1 MKGIKKE
8 TVDYETLTVLNE
20 MRERAFSD
28 DAEDAHMAAALYCGA
43 LIFARERR
51 LIQKDFANKLDPLM
65 ITILQNTLMPQNL
78 LTG

>member
-1 MKGIKKE
+1 MKGIKK

-51 LIQKDFANKLDPLM
+51 LIQKDFARILFNQFQRDFESS
-65 ITILQNTLMPQNL
+65 TIASRRNS
-78 LTG
+78 

>member
-51 LIQKDFANKLDPLM
+51 LIQKDFARILFNQFQRDFESS
-65 ITILQNTLMPQNL
+65 TIASRRNP
-78 LTG
+78 